1 MSLFKNAKA
10 GLWLSMA
17 AAVLALVG
25 AVVYVAVYMVTAAEE
40 VDRVFSWLTFGLMIG
55 GAVIT
60 AGGEFLRLP
69 FTPILSG
76 ACFSVALANHLV
88 ETAYPLADVLT
99 GVPFFGGDPVLAI
112 VFSVVFGVVALLN
125 VVSAFMAHHS

>member
-25 AVVYVAVYMVTAAEE
+25 AVVYVAVYMATAAEE

-55 GAVIT
+55 GRCDHR
-60 AGGEFLRLP
+60 GW
-69 FTPILSG
+69 
-76 ACFSVALANHLV
+76 
-88 ETAYPLADVLT
+88 
-99 GVPFFGGDPVLAI
+99 
-112 VFSVVFGVVALLN
+112 
-125 VVSAFMAHHS
+125 